1 MAYKLNQEYK
11 NLPQAH
17 HPDKI
22 TTDILVFM
30 LQSFFPD
37 YTYLQVQD
45 HSIYS
50 LMINLAHGKYSFSSY
65 CFSAAWLGGISLY
78 RCSML

>member
-1 MAYKLNQEYK
+1 MFTVEMAYKLNQEYK

-22 TTDILVFM
+22 TTNILVFM
-30 LQSFFPD
+30 LQSFFPN

-45 HSIYS
+45 HFYI
-50 LMINLAHGKYSFSSY
+50 
-65 CFSAAWLGGISLY
+65 
-78 RCSML
+78 